1 LIACVNAKEN
11 QLLDSSNK
19 KVKEEKI
26 KLEVKSV
33 TNVGWCWYCTLANWR
48 QLADWTVPDAAY
60 SVPEWGKQGRLLSA
74 VRRTEDC

>member
-33 TNVGWCWYCTLANWR
+33 TNVG
-48 QLADWTVPDAAY
+48 
-60 SVPEWGKQGRLLSA
+60 
-74 VRRTEDC
+74 